1 LAKKH
6 SLAENVVKP
15 ILYRPFDKNYIVY
28 DDSVVTRSRKD
39 VMQHMSLGENLGLF
53 TTRKVEVGTFKHALV
68 TQLLTES
75 HAVSLKEINYLFPL
89 YLYSSDRDE
98 FTNGNGHKKE
108 IVRKPNFSD
117 EFIGALEAHLKLQF
131 ISEDKGD
138 FNKIISA
145 LDVFHYIYALFHS
158 PTYRSRY
165 AEFLKMDF
173 PRLPLTQDRELFKQL
188 SELGEQLV
196 SIHLM
201 NAHIESDCYFPI
213 KGSNIVE
220 KVEYNDSKVYINKT
234 QYFDNVK
241 PNVWEFHI
249 GGYQVCQ
256 KWLKDRKGR
265 VLNYDDCTH
274 YLYILAALEQ
284 TQSLM
289 SQIDNTLSF
298 PV

>member
-1 LAKKH
+1 
-6 SLAENVVKP
+6 
-15 ILYRPFDKNYIVY
+15 
-28 DDSVVTRSRKD
+28 
-39 VMQHMSLGENLGLF
+39 MGLF

-89 YLYSSDRDE
+89 YLYSSDRDKLSNDNE
-98 FTNGNGHKKE
+98 NGYERGGA
-108 IVRKPNFSD
+108 RKPNFSD
-117 EFIGALEAHLKLQF
+117 EFVTELEAHLQLQF
-131 ISEDKGD
+131 ISEGRGD
-138 FNKIISA
+138 FKKTISA
-145 LDVFHYIYALFHS
+145 LDVFYYIYAVFHS

-173 PRLPLTQDRELFKQL
+173 PRLPLTQDTELFKQL

-201 NAHIESDCYFPI
+201 NAHIEGDCYFPI
-213 KGSNIVE
+213 KGSNVVE

-289 SQIDNTLSF
+289 AQIDNSLLF

>member
-1 LAKKH
+1 ML
-6 SLAENVVKP
+6 
-15 ILYRPFDKNYIVY
+15 
-28 DDSVVTRSRKD
+28 
-39 VMQHMSLGENLGLF
+39 LGENMGLF

-89 YLYSSDRDE
+89 YLYSSDRDKFSNDNE
-98 FTNGNGHKKE
+98 NGYERGGA
-108 IVRKPNFSD
+108 RKSNFSD
-117 EFIGALEAHLKLQF
+117 EFVTALEVNLQLQF
-131 ISEDKGD
+131 ISEGRGEFK
-138 FNKIISA
+138 KTISA
-145 LDVFHYIYALFHS
+145 LDVFYYIYAVFHS

-165 AEFLKMDF
+165 AEFLKIDF
-173 PRLPLTQDRELFKQL
+173 PRLPLTQDTDLFKQL

-201 NAHIESDCYFPI
+201 NAHIEGDCYFPI
-213 KGSNIVE
+213 KGSNVVE

-289 SQIDNTLSF
+289 AQIDNSLLF